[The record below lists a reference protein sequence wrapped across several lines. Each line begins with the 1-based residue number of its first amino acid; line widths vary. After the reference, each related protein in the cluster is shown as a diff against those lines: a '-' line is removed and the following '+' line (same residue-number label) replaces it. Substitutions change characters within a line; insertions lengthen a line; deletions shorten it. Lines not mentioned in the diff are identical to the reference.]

1 MNEDSDILPNF
12 DLPIQDA
19 NDTQRSEDDD
29 ASVRVSGM
37 AIPAGTSRYI
47 WDGDQ
52 KNESQLKEASV
63 ADAIATDIVDTEGIL
78 EAEEAKV
85 SSVKAVDGNLA
96 DLQGLGPD
104 HEVEVNDDAWSRQ
117 SELETLQRIADRAKR
132 ASQPDLV
139 EQLRAKEPKSGWDAG
154 QGDDASNTKDVV

>member
-63 ADAIATDIVDTEGIL
+63 AAAIASDIVDTEGIL

>member
-63 ADAIATDIVDTEGIL
+63 AAAIATDIVDTEGIL

-154 QGDDASNTKDVV
+154 HGDDASNAKDVV

>member
-1 MNEDSDILPNF
+1 
-12 DLPIQDA
+12 
-19 NDTQRSEDDD
+19 
-29 ASVRVSGM
+29 M

-63 ADAIATDIVDTEGIL
+63 AAAIATDIVDTEGIL

-132 ASQPDLV
+132 AS
-139 EQLRAKEPKSGWDAG
+139 
-154 QGDDASNTKDVV
+154 